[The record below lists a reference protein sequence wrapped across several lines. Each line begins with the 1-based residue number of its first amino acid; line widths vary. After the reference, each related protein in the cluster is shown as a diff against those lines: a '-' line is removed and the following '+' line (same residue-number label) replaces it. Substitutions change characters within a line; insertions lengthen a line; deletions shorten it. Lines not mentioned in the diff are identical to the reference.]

1 MAKITFGGN
10 EANTSGE
17 LPAVGTQLLDFELVA
32 TDLSEKRLSDFS
44 GKRKIL
50 NIFPSIDTG
59 VCQASA
65 RKFNEE
71 ATKLE
76 NTVVINIA
84 KDLPFAMGRF
94 CASEGLNNIDNLSD
108 FRGGF
113 GEKYGVTLLDIPLKG
128 LLTRAVVV
136 ADENDKILYT
146 ELVAEIKDEPNY
158 EKALSVL
165 K

>member
-32 TDLSEKRLSDFS
+32 TDLSEKRLSDFA

-108 FRGGF
+108 FRGA
-113 GEKYGVTLLDIPLKG
+113 Y
-128 LLTRAVVV
+128 
-136 ADENDKILYT
+136 
-146 ELVAEIKDEPNY
+146 
-158 EKALSVL
+158 
-165 K
+165 